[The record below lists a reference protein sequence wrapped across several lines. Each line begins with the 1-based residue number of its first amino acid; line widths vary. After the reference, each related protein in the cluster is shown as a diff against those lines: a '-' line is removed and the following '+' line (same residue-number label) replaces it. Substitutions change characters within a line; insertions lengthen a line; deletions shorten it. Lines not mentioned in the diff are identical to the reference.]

1 MKNKTTANNFKQTV
15 RAFVLAASLFSAV
28 SIGVIPLKAL
38 AFSPSSDSSIS
49 IQATD
54 KIVIKT
60 RIYNG
65 KRQYRRWNDTKAC
78 WVDPDWIDLN

>member
-1 MKNKTTANNFKQTV
+1 MKNKTTASNFKQTV

-28 SIGVIPLKAL
+28 SIGVIPLKAQ

-65 KRQYRRWNDTKAC
+65 RQQYRRWNQTRGC
-78 WVDPDWIDLN
+78 WVDPDWIDFG

>member
-1 MKNKTTANNFKQTV
+1 MKNRTTTNKLKQTV
-15 RAFVLAASLFSAV
+15 RAFVLAASLFSAI
-28 SIGVIPLKAL
+28 SAGAAPLKAQV
-38 AFSPSSDSSIS
+38 FHPTSDSSIS

-60 RIYNG
+60 RFYNG
-65 KRQYRRWNDTKAC
+65 KQQYRRWNQTRAC

>member
-1 MKNKTTANNFKQTV
+1 MKNRTTTNKLKQTV

-28 SIGVIPLKAL
+28 SIGVIPLKAQ
-38 AFSPSSDSSIS
+38 AFSTSSDSSIS

-65 KRQYRRWNDTKAC
+65 KQQYRRWNETKAC
-78 WVDPDWIDLN
+78 LVDPDWIDIG